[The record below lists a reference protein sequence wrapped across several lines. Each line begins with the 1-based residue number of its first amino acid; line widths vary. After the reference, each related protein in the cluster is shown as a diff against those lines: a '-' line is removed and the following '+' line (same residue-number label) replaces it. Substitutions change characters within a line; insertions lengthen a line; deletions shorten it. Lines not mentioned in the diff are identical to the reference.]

1 MSMFDKVVAAV
12 TPPESEAARR
22 EARAKAH
29 AAAGPQDWLGMALR
43 HHEQIEQHFD
53 AVRAAEPAARPAA
66 LRELA
71 LVLNGHSLAEELVL
85 YPMLIQEDEKR
96 HATTAYTQQTAAKVQ
111 MAELERLDPAA
122 QDFVDKLE
130 HVRGAVL
137 HHMYEEEGTW
147 FMELLEKVPSEEH
160 VRLTDRYAE
169 EFERY
174 TGGESGGRSGT
185 AAGIGA
191 LASDRMTGANAGARV
206 Q

>member
-1 MSMFDKVVAAV
+1 MSLFDKVVAAV
-12 TPPESEAARR
+12 TPPESDTARR
-22 EARAKAH
+22 EARAKAQ

-43 HHEQIEQHFD
+43 HHELIERRFD
-53 AVRAAEPAARPAA
+53 ALRAAAPAARPAE

-71 LVLNGHSLAEELVL
+71 LVLNGHALAEELVL
-85 YPMLIQEDEKR
+85 YPLLIQEHEKR
-96 HATTAYTQQTAAKVQ
+96 HATSAYTQQTATKVQ
-111 MAELERLDPAA
+111 MAELERIDPAS
-122 QDFVDKLE
+122 QEFVDKLE

-147 FMELLEKVPSEEH
+147 FIELLDRAPRDEH
-160 VRLTDRYAE
+160 SRLTERFAE

-174 TGGESGGRSGT
+174 TGGAQGGDL

-191 LASDRMTGANAGARV
+191 RTSERMTGADPGSRL

>member
-12 TPPESEAARR
+12 TPPESEASRR
-22 EARAKAH
+22 EARAKAQ
-29 AAAGPQDWLGMALR
+29 AAAGPQDWLGLALQ
-43 HHEQIEQHFD
+43 HHESIERGFD
-53 AVRAAEPAARPAA
+53 AVRGAEPAARQAA

-71 LVLNGHSLAEELVL
+71 LVLNGHSIAEELVL
-85 YPMLIQEDEKR
+85 YPMLAEADEKR
-96 HATTAYTQQTAAKVQ
+96 HATSAYTQQSAAKVQ
-111 MAELERLDPAA
+111 MAELERLDPST

-147 FMELLEKVPSEEH
+147 FMELLEKVPSDEH
-160 VRLTDRYAE
+160 VRLTARYTE

-174 TGGESGGRSGT
+174 TGGPDGSGT

-191 LASDRMTGANAGARV
+191 LASERMAAGERGSRL

>member
-1 MSMFDKVVAAV
+1 MFDKVVAAV
-12 TPPESEAARR
+12 TPPESDQARR
-22 EARAKAH
+22 EARAKAQ

-43 HHEQIEQHFD
+43 HHEQIEQGFD
-53 AVRAAEPAARPAA
+53 AVRTAQGPARHAA

-71 LVLNGHSLAEELVL
+71 LVLNGHSIAEELVL
-85 YPMLIQEDEKR
+85 YPMLIQENEKR
-96 HATTAYTQQTAAKVQ
+96 HATSAYTQQTATKVQ
-111 MAELERLDPAA
+111 MAELERIDPSS
-122 QDFVDKLE
+122 QEFLDKLE

-147 FMELLEKVPSEEH
+147 FMELLDKVPREEH
-160 VRLTDRYAE
+160 VRLTERFTE

-174 TGGESGGRSGT
+174 TGGGMPGGAT

-191 LASDRMTGANAGARV
+191 LASERMSTGAPGSRL